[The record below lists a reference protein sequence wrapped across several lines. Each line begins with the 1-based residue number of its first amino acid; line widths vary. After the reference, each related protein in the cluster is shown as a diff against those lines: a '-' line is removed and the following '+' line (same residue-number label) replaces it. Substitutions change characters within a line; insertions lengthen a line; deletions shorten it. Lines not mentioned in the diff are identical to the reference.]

1 MCHQLQPYMWTS
13 KKHRLL
19 LWEII
24 IQYLTTIGTKKIFG
38 KDPHYNFSKGELDV
52 KIQLQSTSV
61 DFKHFVKPTI
71 NQVERFRNNIDHS
84 LSRLTYGFTEVKDCE
99 CHRLIILIENDLLW
113 SCLWRNFFSFPS
125 IWLIKQHSF
134 IYHIN
139 YGVVLR

>member
-1 MCHQLQPYMWTS
+1 MWTS

-71 NQVERFRNNIDHS
+71 NQVERFRNKHRTFAVKVKLMVS
-84 LSRLTYGFTEVKDCE
+84 LKLKIVNATD
-99 CHRLIILIENDLLW
+99 
-113 SCLWRNFFSFPS
+113 
-125 IWLIKQHSF
+125 
-134 IYHIN
+134 
-139 YGVVLR
+139 